1 MKWFFGFLNLVVGLG
16 LIMIATG
23 PVKAVE
29 FYSLLEGDSSGKEL
43 SYDSYAF
50 VGDDPHLRDPEGLL
64 EADDQSDPTLW
75 QNLPSDFERTA
86 DELQEAYEQQ
96 EGGGWGSDGETPWL
110 ELPSDLERTTDELQ
124 EAYEQ
129 QETFFGGTGGTG
141 GTGGGGAGDFS
152 GLVDL
157 IISRV
162 LNPIVIFLFAVGV
175 VIFLWGMIKYLGK
188 MDNDDERK
196 KWLNLMVYG
205 LLIMFVMFSVWG
217 FVNILLGT
225 VFPSGVGQQP
235 PIPQF

>member
-43 SYDSYAF
+43 SYGKLVFADDSYLVAQQEDE
-50 VGDDPHLRDPEGLL
+50 GQDSDHETSWDDYYLDTQQGLNTQQDGTGQDSGQETPRL
-64 EADDQSDPTLW
+64 D
-75 QNLPSDFERTA
+75 LPSDFDRAGEQM
-86 DELQEAYEQQ
+86 EEAY
-96 EGGGWGSDGETPWL
+96 GS
-110 ELPSDLERTTDELQ
+110 
-124 EAYEQ
+124 
-129 QETFFGGTGGTG
+129 QETIFGGTG

-205 LLIMFVMFSVWG
+205 LIIMFVMFSVWG
-217 FVNILLGT
+217 LVNILLDT
-225 VFPSGVGQQP
+225 VFPTGVGSRP
-235 PIPQF
+235 PIPQFQ